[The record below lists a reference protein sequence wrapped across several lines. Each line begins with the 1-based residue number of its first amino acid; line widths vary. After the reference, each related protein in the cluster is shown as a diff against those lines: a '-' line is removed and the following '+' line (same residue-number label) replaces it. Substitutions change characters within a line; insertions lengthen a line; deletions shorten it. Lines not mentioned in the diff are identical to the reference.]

1 MAKVP
6 KNGGGSA
13 GCNPLDGTI
22 KRIRSYPEKLI
33 YFKVASSRFYWAR
46 MYQYGRYFVRSLK
59 TTDQDEARERCIA
72 FYLDV
77 LNKGGA
83 GKGPTTS
90 RKFNSVGHQFLETEK
105 GDGSERRYYDENNR
119 FKKELLPFFGEMDIG
134 SITNAKIREFI
145 VTLQKKKLSPATIKH
160 YCLVLKKILN
170 FAADNEI
177 ISTAPNFPKITGANQ
192 TTKRDWF
199 DLEEYKKLCEAADEL
214 AKEGAI
220 IRGTPVTGELK
231 LLIQFMVNTFI
242 RPSDLR
248 NIKPEH
254 IQIKINPKAEQ
265 KRDQKYLLLKH
276 PKTKVHDTDVVSMPT
291 AVFVYEAQ
299 LALIKK
305 RKRAGKGEK
314 GFYGK
319 PNDHLFFP
327 HYTNRR
333 TAMDVISRQF
343 RAAVER
349 AGLGNGSELHTLY
362 SLRHSAIMYRL
373 IKGDVDTLTLARN
386 ARTSQAMIDKFY
398 ASRYTAQMNINKLH
412 SFKD

>member
-22 KRIRSYPEKLI
+22 KRIKGYPEKLI

-59 TTDQDEARERCIA
+59 TADQAEARERCIA
-72 FYLDV
+72 FYVEV
-77 LNKGGA
+77 LNKGGI
-83 GKGPTTS
+83 GKGPVAS

-105 GDGSERRYYDENNR
+105 GDGSDRRYYDEHNR
-119 FKKELLPFFGEMDIG
+119 FKKELLPFFGEMDVG

-160 YCLVLKKILN
+160 YCLVLKKILKY
-170 FAADNEI
+170 AADNDI
-177 ISTAPNFPKITGANQ
+177 ISSAPNFPRVIGANEM
-192 TTKRDWF
+192 TRRAYF
-199 DLEEYKKLCEAADEL
+199 DLDEYKKLCDAADTL

-220 IRGTPVTGELK
+220 VRGTPVTGELK

-254 IQIKINPKAEQ
+254 IQIKTNPKAEE

-276 PKTKVHDTDVVSMPT
+276 PKTKVHDTEVVSMPR
-291 AVFVYEAQ
+291 AVYVYESQ

-305 RKRAGKGEK
+305 RKRVGKGQT
-314 GFYGK
+314 GCYGK
-319 PNDHLFFP
+319 ATDYLFFP

-343 RAAVER
+343 RAAVEK
-349 AGLGNGSELHTLY
+349 AGIGNDSELHTLY

-398 ASRYTAQMNINKLH
+398 ASRLTPQMNLDRLH
-412 SFKD
+412 SFKK